1 MRFNTIYFPTEYAG
15 VMRRILETPFFD
27 QLALNVG
34 RELMGKY
41 LVRVIDGREVALPIT
56 EVEVYDGF
64 EDRAS
69 HAFRGR
75 TQRNQVMFGDAGYLY
90 VYFVYGRYWMLNIV
104 VGKKDYPAAI
114 LIRGAG
120 DIAGPGKLSRF
131 LSIDK
136 RLNGKLALPAS
147 GLWFEDRGKRVLG
160 RHIKRAPRI
169 GVSYA
174 GPLWSKKLYRFVLK
188 TPSRK

>member
-1 MRFNTIYFPTEYAG
+1 
-15 VMRRILETPFFD
+15 MRRILETPFFD

>member
-1 MRFNTIYFPTEYAG
+1 
-15 VMRRILETPFFD
+15 MRRILETPFFD

-41 LVRVIDGREVALPIT
+41 LVRVIDGREVALPIA

>member
-1 MRFNTIYFPTEYAG
+1 MR
-15 VMRRILETPFFD
+15 MILEPSFFD
-27 QLALNVG
+27 RPALKVG
-34 RELMGKY
+34 RELLGSY
-41 LVRVIDGREVALPIT
+41 LVRVRNGREVSALVT

-75 TQRNQVMFGDAGYLY
+75 TPRNAVMFGDAGYIY
-90 VYFVYGRYWMLNIV
+90 TYFVYGMHWMLNIV

-120 DIAGPGKLSRF
+120 EWQGPGKLTKA

-136 RLNGKLALPAS
+136 SLNGKLAAPAT
-147 GLWFEDRGKRVLG
+147 GLWFEDRGFWRKE
-160 RHIKRAPRI
+160 KKK
-169 GVSYA
+169 
-174 GPLWSKKLYRFVLK
+174 SKKSWRVKKFPRVGVHYAKEWAEKPYRFVLE
-188 TPSRK
+188 PVRKRSLGEK